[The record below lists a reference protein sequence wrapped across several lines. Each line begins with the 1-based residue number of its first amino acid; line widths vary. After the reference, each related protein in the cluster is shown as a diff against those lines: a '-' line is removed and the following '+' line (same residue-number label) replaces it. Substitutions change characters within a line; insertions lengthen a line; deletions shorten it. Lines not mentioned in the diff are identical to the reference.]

1 MKQQLRC
8 DVPHCGQPRLRWQ
21 RLCDRCFR
29 RLPGE
34 IRVGI
39 AEARHQHRDADWRRL
54 RKEAAVFLGL
64 ADPTSSIP
72 APQQR
77 RVPLARVIELQQRI
91 LGERPE
97 A

>member
-1 MKQQLRC
+1 MRQRLTC
-8 DVPHCGQPRLRWQ
+8 DVPHCGHTRLRWQ

-39 AEARHQHRDADWRRL
+39 AEAKRERRTSDWQKLRRRAAEFLNLNPVAQAFEGALGRISPDRVFELHQRMM
-54 RKEAAVFLGL
+54 
-64 ADPTSSIP
+64 
-72 APQQR
+72 
-77 RVPLARVIELQQRI
+77 
-91 LGERPE
+91 GERPD